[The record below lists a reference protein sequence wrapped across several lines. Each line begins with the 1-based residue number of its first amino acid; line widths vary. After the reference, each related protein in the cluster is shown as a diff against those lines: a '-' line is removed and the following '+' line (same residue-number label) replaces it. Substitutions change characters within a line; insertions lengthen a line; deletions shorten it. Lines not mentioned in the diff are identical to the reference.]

1 MKIIVAGCGR
11 VGALLATRL
20 FVGDHQVSVIDQD
33 SSAFARLGRGFG
45 GQTVRGKVFDR
56 DTLISADVEHADAFI
71 AVTSGDNS
79 NIVSSMVAKEDF
91 GVPHVVC
98 RIYDPRRAEIYRRFG
113 IPAVSSV
120 SWSAH
125 EILSLVVYPNLTTR
139 TSFGD
144 GEVRLISTEV
154 PPRLVGRPIHD
165 IAREG
170 EISVVSVVRAGQSL
184 LPTSGSTFHAHDML
198 FAAVSATGLEHF
210 ERMLE
215 P

>member
-1 MKIIVAGCGR
+1 M
-11 VGALLATRL
+11 
-20 FVGDHQVSVIDQD
+20 SVIDQD
-33 SSAFARLGRGFG
+33 DAAFSRLGRGFG
-45 GQTVRGKVFDR
+45 GHTVRGKVFDR
-56 DTLISADVEHADAFI
+56 DTLISAGVENADAFI

-79 NIVSSMVAKEDF
+79 NIVSSIVAKEDF
-91 GVPHVVC
+91 RVPHVVC
-98 RIYDPRRAEIYRRFG
+98 RIFDPRRAEIYRRLG

-144 GEVRLISTEV
+144 GEVRLISTEI
-154 PPRLVGRPIHD
+154 PPRLVGRPIHE

-170 EISVVSVVRAGQSL
+170 EVSVVSVVRTGQSF
-184 LPTSGSTFHAHDML
+184 LPTTDSTFLAHDML

-210 ERMLE
+210 EQMLE